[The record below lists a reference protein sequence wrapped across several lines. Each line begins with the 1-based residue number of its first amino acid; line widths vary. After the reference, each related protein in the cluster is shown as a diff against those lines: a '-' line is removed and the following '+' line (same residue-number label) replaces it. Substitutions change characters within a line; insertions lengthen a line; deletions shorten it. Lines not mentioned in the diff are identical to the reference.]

1 MISGLVSEFPKW
13 GSLER
18 HGKYPH
24 GLRQSKVCFLPLDL
38 SPLNPASRRE
48 PESVRRRDRR
58 PRMAGN
64 PEFDHRRRFVLGM
77 TLILSVVYL
86 MGLGSV

>member
-1 MISGLVSEFPKW
+1 M
-13 GSLER
+13 
-18 HGKYPH
+18 GKFGKAWKV

-77 TLILSVVYL
+77 TLILSVVDL
-86 MGLGSV
+86 TGLGTV